1 MTQQEMPNP
10 IDLYSAAIKGTR
22 QIIGGVQSSQ
32 LGDSTPC
39 SEWNVQ
45 ALMDHLI
52 GGTGMIWGSLAGAAP
67 ETPQGN
73 SPGAA
78 FDAGTAKVLD
88 AAKAPGALEK
98 TVPSPLGDM
107 PGGQLL
113 GAFFMDTL
121 IHGWDLA
128 TATGQSTEM
137 PADLA
142 ETCFAMF
149 GPMADEIR
157 KSGAFG
163 PRVEVADDA
172 STQVKLLGA
181 LGRKAWTDCRRQTR
195 PGASL
200 P

>member
-78 FDAGTAKVLD
+78 FDAGTAKPESTEGGRRVSVL
-88 AAKAPGALEK
+88 KRQEGAP
-98 TVPSPLGDM
+98 V
-107 PGGQLL
+107 LL
-113 GAFFMDTL
+113 G
-121 IHGWDLA
+121 
-128 TATGQSTEM
+128 
-137 PADLA
+137 
-142 ETCFAMF
+142 
-149 GPMADEIR
+149 
-157 KSGAFG
+157 
-163 PRVEVADDA
+163 
-172 STQVKLLGA
+172 
-181 LGRKAWTDCRRQTR
+181 
-195 PGASL
+195 
-200 P
+200 

>member
-1 MTQQEMPNP
+1 M
-10 IDLYSAAIKGTR
+10 
-22 QIIGGVQSSQ
+22 
-32 LGDSTPC
+32 
-39 SEWNVQ
+39 
-45 ALMDHLI
+45 
-52 GGTGMIWGSLAGAAP
+52 
-67 ETPQGN
+67 
-73 SPGAA
+73 
-78 FDAGTAKVLD
+78 LD

-181 LGRKAWTDCRRQTR
+181 LGRKA
-195 PGASL
+195 
-200 P
+200 